1 MSHENASSHLPLR
14 RLLSATLLILSL
26 TAVLWWTGRPATAE
40 LQLATEL
47 TAVSLT
53 SIDGPEGFP
62 LVGNTR
68 GDLAGRSSASVGDIN
83 GDGLDDFAVGASAAD
98 PDGKQSAGVVYV
110 IFGRTDQ
117 PTELQLGAMLATDGF
132 RLVGVRTGDLV
143 GDSVGAAGDVN
154 NDGFDD
160 LIVGAPGSDL
170 NDVEEVGA
178 AYIVY
183 GAPAFSPILYTNQ
196 LDGTNGVR
204 LNGIVEGDRVGV
216 SVSGA
221 GDLNQDGYD
230 DVIIGA
236 PQAQAGGK
244 AAAGVA
250 YVVFGQPS
258 LPAVFDLATLNGS
271 NGLRLSGNEADA
283 QTGNAVAAA
292 GDFNRDGFDDVAVAA
307 WKSSKGAKAEVG
319 TAYVVFGRPSFGA
332 NLVLN
337 KLGAGDG
344 IKIVGVEQ
352 GDRAGR
358 ALAGAGD
365 ANGDDFDDLLV
376 GAPFADG
383 WTGHAYVVYGSTN
396 PPATI
401 DLGNLNGNNGYRIV
415 GASSNDQT
423 GFSVSFLR
431 DIDGNGLDDLLIGA
445 DSAGEGSRRFAGEA
459 YAVLSTGS
467 VAASVVVTDLPATGG
482 VRYFGAVGGDQAG
495 QQVSTAGDVNGDG
508 YDDFLV
514 SAPRSGHGEAE
525 SVGHTYLIY
534 GGPTTGLP
542 MPVTHPGTPG
552 NNTLNGTGGR
562 DFMMGHR
569 GDDTVRGLGEA
580 DVLIGGQGNDIL
592 EGGPAADRLDGGRGE
607 DTASYASSA
616 SGVTINLLTHVAQG
630 GDAQGDRIRNI
641 ENIIGSSGNDTL
653 TGDTGDNLLDG
664 GGGNDSLTG
673 GLGNDVFRISPD
685 AGADTITDFAAG
697 AGSPDVLDFT
707 QRPGIM
713 GPGDLQISQQGGDAL
728 VTLPGGDS
736 IKLLRVSS
744 GSLHS
749 DDYRFGGSPVAASDS
764 YTTTLNTV
772 LSVGAPGVLAN
783 DDSNSSSPLTAVLV
797 DPPDNGTVNLRANGS
812 FDYTPANGFT
822 GPDSFTYRAD
832 NGLPSNLATVSI
844 TVTGVPPTARNDRF
858 STDLDET
865 LVVPAPGVLANDTNP
880 GNAPL
885 KAVLVQPP
893 IAGTLTLRADGSFDY
908 TPELELGTTDQF
920 TYVATNGLTSEEA
933 TVTIE
938 VGSTVGPLEFVLYL
952 PAATA
957 D

>member
-1 MSHENASSHLPLR
+1 MSHRNASSYLPLR
-14 RLLSATLLILSL
+14 RLLTATLL
-26 TAVLWWTGRPATAE
+26 AVIVVSTLWLTGRQTSADRQFATD
-40 LQLATEL
+40 LS
-47 TAVSLT
+47 AVSLD

-62 LVGNTR
+62 LVGKAR

-83 GDGLDDFAVGASAAD
+83 GDGLDDFAIGASAAD
-98 PDGKQSAGVVYV
+98 PDGKQSAGTVYV

-117 PTELQLGAMLATDGF
+117 PADIQLGTMLAGDGF
-132 RLVGVRTGDLV
+132 RLVGARTGDLV
-143 GDSVGAAGDVN
+143 GDSVSGAGDVN

-160 LIVGAPGSDL
+160 LLVGAPGSDL
-170 NDVEEVGA
+170 DDVEQVGA

-183 GAPAFSPILYTNQ
+183 GAATLSPVLYTNQ

-204 LNGIVEGDRVGV
+204 LNGVMEGDRTGA

-221 GDLNQDGYD
+221 GDLNRDGYD
-230 DVIIGA
+230 DVIVGA
-236 PQAQAGGK
+236 PEAQAGGK

-250 YVVFGQPS
+250 YVVFGRPS
-258 LPAVFDLATLNGS
+258 LPAVLNLATLNGS

-292 GDFNRDGFDDVAVAA
+292 GDFNRDGYYDVAVSA
-307 WKSSKGAKAEVG
+307 WKSSRGAKAEAG
-319 TAYVVFGRPSFGA
+319 AAYVIFGRPAFAA

-337 KLGAGDG
+337 KLNAADG
-344 IKIVGVEQ
+344 IKIIGVEQ

-365 ANGDDFDDLLV
+365 ANGDNFDDLLL

-383 WTGHAYVVYGSTN
+383 WTGHAYVVYGSAN

-401 DLGNLNGNNGYRIV
+401 DLGNLNGSNGYRIV
-415 GASSNDQT
+415 GSSANDQT

-431 DIDGNGLDDLLIGA
+431 DIDGNGLDDLLVGA

-459 YAVLSTGS
+459 YAILSTGS
-467 VAASVVVTDLPATGG
+467 AAASVNVSNLPATDG

-495 QQVSTAGDVNGDG
+495 QQVSMAGDINGDG
-508 YDDFLV
+508 YDDFLI

-534 GGPTTGLP
+534 GGATTGLP

-552 NNTLNGTGGR
+552 NNTLDGSAAR
-562 DFMMGHR
+562 DYMVGNR
-569 GDDTVRGLGEA
+569 GNDIMNGLGEA
-580 DVLIGGQGNDIL
+580 DVLIGGEGNDTL
-592 EGGPAADRLDGGRGE
+592 EGGPAADRLDGGNGA

-616 SGVTINLLTHVAQG
+616 AGVTINLQTRVAQG
-630 GDAQGDRIRNI
+630 GDAQGDRLRNI
-641 ENIIGSSGNDTL
+641 ESLVGSPGSDTL
-653 TGDTGDNLLDG
+653 TGDTSDNVLDG
-664 GGGNDSLTG
+664 QGGNDSLAG
-673 GLGNDVFRISPD
+673 GLGNDIFRVSPSSGD
-685 AGADTITDFAAG
+685 DTISDFQAG
-697 AGSPDVLDFT
+697 PGSPDVLDFT

-736 IKLLRVSS
+736 IKLISVQP
-744 GSLHS
+744 GALHS
-749 DDYRFGGSPVAASDS
+749 DDYRFGGSPIAANDS

-772 LSVGAPGVLAN
+772 LSLGAPGVLAN
-783 DDSNSSSPLTAVLV
+783 DTNEGSGPLTAVLV
-797 DPPDNGTVNLRANGS
+797 DPPANGSVTLRSNGS
-812 FDYTPANGFT
+812 FDYTPASGFT
-822 GPDSFTYRAD
+822 GEDTFTYRAD

-844 TVTGVPPTARNDRF
+844 TITGVPPTARNDRF
-858 STDLDET
+858 STDLEET

-885 KAVLVQPP
+885 RAVLVQPP
-893 IAGTLTLRADGSFDY
+893 VAGTLTLRSDGSFDY
-908 TPELELGTTDQF
+908 TPDVEFGTTDQF

-938 VGSTVGPLEFVLYL
+938 VGSTVGPLDFLLYL
-952 PAATA
+952 PAITA